1 MSSRA
6 HERLVDYELRERDPA
21 QWRRDKVGDKL
32 SKLATEVR
40 LAPTVAT
47 PSAPLTADERREL
60 NDIKERLYRL
70 ARSLRTEPTRWR

>member
-6 HERLVDYELRERDPA
+6 HDRLVDYGLSDPDPA
-21 QWRRDKVGDKL
+21 QWRRNKVGAKL

-40 LAPTVAT
+40 LAPTIAA

-70 ARSLRTEPTRWR
+70 ARSLRTEPTQWR